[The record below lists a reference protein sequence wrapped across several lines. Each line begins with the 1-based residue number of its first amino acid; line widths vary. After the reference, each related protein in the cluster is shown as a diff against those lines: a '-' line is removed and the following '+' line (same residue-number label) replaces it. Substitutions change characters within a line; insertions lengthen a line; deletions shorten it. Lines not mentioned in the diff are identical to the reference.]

1 MGPLVRLLTLRRVIA
16 AVLVV
21 LAVAGG
27 YETLRVFAGS
37 NRHAVVP
44 GRVYRCAQPSG
55 EDLRDVIQETG
66 ARTVINLRGTSRHL
80 DDPKNAW
87 YKAEVETTHDLNVSQ
102 EDITLSAR
110 LLPPPNE
117 LRRLIEVLD
126 RTEYPVV
133 LHCKQ
138 GADRTGLAAG
148 VYLLLHTDATPA
160 QARRQLWPRYGHV
173 SLGPTARIDDFF
185 DLYEAWLA
193 EQGAAHSPE
202 KFRFWA
208 AAVYTPGVAQSQLS
222 FVDAVTTVSAAE
234 AWSVR
239 VKAVNRSTEAWEFK
253 PGNWAGIH
261 LQYVVAGDGLT
272 AAYKGQAG
280 LLRATVPPGGEIVLT
295 LAVPPLR
302 VPGQYTLAAE
312 LIDARGASVPVRS
325 NSFVKF
331 GDGAIIVPVEVK

>member
-1 MGPLVRLLTLRRVIA
+1 MGPLVRLLTARRVA
-16 AVLVV
+16 AAL
-21 LAVAGG
+21 LTAIAVAGG
-27 YETLRVFAGS
+27 YEAVRVFAGS

-55 EDLRDVIQETG
+55 EDLRDVLQETG
-66 ARTVINLRGTSRHL
+66 ARTVINLRGTARHL

-87 YKAEVETTHDLNVSQ
+87 YKAEVETTHDLSVSQ

-117 LRRLIEVLD
+117 LRRLIEVFD

-133 LHCKQ
+133 IHCKQ

-173 SLGPTARIDDFF
+173 GYGPTARIDDFF

-193 EQGAAHSPE
+193 EQGTAHTPDR
-202 KFRFWA
+202 FRHWA
-208 AAVYTPGVAQSQLS
+208 TTIYTPG
-222 FVDAVTTVSAAE
+222 AAKSE
-234 AWSVR
+234 LTFLDPLPDTLPADRAWSVR
-239 VKAVNRSTEAWEFK
+239 VKAVNRSAEAWEFK
-253 PGNWAGIH
+253 PGDWAGIH
-261 LQYVVAGDGLT
+261 LQYVVANGMI
-272 AAYKGQAG
+272 AAYKGRAG

-302 VPGQYTLAAE
+302 APGRYLLAAE
-312 LIDARGASVPVRS
+312 LIDARGAAVPVRS

-331 GDGAIIVPVEVK
+331 GDAPLAVTIEVK